1 MSWLVAHSRLPAKHF
16 HHDSVRTFFE
26 ARTMIADGKGAH
38 VYVIQNTATMSGWSV
53 KMKLMPSG
61 RIKLLLIA

>member
-1 MSWLVAHSRLPAKHF
+1 
-16 HHDSVRTFFE
+16 
-26 ARTMIADGKGAH
+26 MIADGKGAH
-38 VYVIQNTATMSGWSV
+38 AYVIQNTATMSGWSV